1 MLMDDENNTTDDIDT
16 SIVRNKFVGYL
27 GLALTA
33 WGIHK
38 TARTTLIQSLK
49 SWISPQK
56 KQPPFFS

>member
-1 MLMDDENNTTDDIDT
+1 MLMDDGNNTTDDIYT

-38 TARTTLIQSLK
+38 TARTTLIQS
-49 SWISPQK
+49 
-56 KQPPFFS
+56 